1 MRVICRP
8 QCGVLALA
16 LAVMQLASLEVT
28 AKAIIP
34 VDQCPMLNNKTAAA
48 LAAKAKWDFAMQP
61 NYGHLVR
68 V

>member
-1 MRVICRP
+1 
-8 QCGVLALA
+8 
-16 LAVMQLASLEVT
+16 MQLASLEVT